1 MKIKWI
7 DELFGCISKLAYLR
21 RFLRL
26 QQNQNVKIQIKI
38 KTTDPVKAPPII
50 HLDPDEI
57 NICWWFVNFIQKTM
71 FIFFLKQKPPRTH
84 SNRLKEGI

>member
-7 DELFGCISKLAYLR
+7 DELFGCISKFAYLR

-38 KTTDPVKAPPII
+38 KTKDPVKEPTII
-50 HLDPDEI
+50 HLDPNEI
-57 NICWWFVNFIQKTM
+57 NICWWFVNFIQKIM
-71 FIFFLKQKPPRTH
+71 FIFFWKAETSTNSLQPP
-84 SNRLKEGI
+84 KGGY